1 MDENLQLRQQQQS
14 QQNFDM
20 AQVLSARHFPIGG
33 DESFNFGDPG
43 FLEQQPQDRPL
54 LDNSE
59 QNMLNNFWDHPD
71 EFKDTGKAPT
81 MPFGYMPSQDANAN
95 ASASASASA
104 NANANAAATSAS
116 LRSSHAKS
124 HARSAHANT
133 NNRNTENGGNGSQQ
147 QYNANVTGEDINAA
161 SLIHNIRNNSS
172 SSSTSGASAFTL
184 SNPGDFSTI
193 GSWGSFLN
201 PMTIDM
207 SGHLANLT
215 MTYTHNWNNAHA
227 FNSQRQQPTG
237 ATYADMGSQLMHA
250 NMASRYHP
258 QYTQNL
264 TGWQG
269 PGHAAQY
276 APPHNQGR
284 NQSAAFGSD
293 TSFAGGHFRSANGA
307 ANHDNKAGN
316 LLGVPGAPQAAAPTQ
331 QSASNFTIMQQ
342 SPTTPAGQ
350 PWSGQARISNGTG
363 RKRGRSQ
370 AEEDWQQGQF
380 AVKQEQGYNDYAGG
394 SAGHKRRISAFG
406 AQAFSG
412 IPMAHV
418 SNSPEMGDDEAR
430 RRGIL
435 SKKKEN
441 LTDQQKRF
449 NHIQSE
455 KKRRELINTGYNTLN
470 VLVPALAQG
479 KSGLSRSECLTEVNM
494 YLQTLSQGNA
504 EILRQLG
511 LPADALAGVNRDGFT
526 NITGQAPQN
535 QPQSQQQAP
544 TQPQPQAQPA
554 AS

>member
-14 QQNFDM
+14 QQNLDM

-33 DESFNFGDPG
+33 DESFNLGNAG
-43 FLEQQPQDRPL
+43 FLDQPHDRPL

-59 QNMLNNFWDHPD
+59 QNMLNSFWDHPD

-81 MPFGYMPSQDANAN
+81 MPFGYMPSQDATD
-95 ASASASASA
+95 AS
-104 NANANAAATSAS
+104 ANAAATSAS
-116 LRSSHAKS
+116 LRSSHANT
-124 HARSAHANT
+124 HARSAHANIK
-133 NNRNTENGGNGSQQ
+133 NRNTDNGDNGGQQ

-172 SSSTSGASAFTL
+172 SSTNGASAFTL

-201 PMTIDM
+201 PMTTDM

-215 MTYTHNWNNAHA
+215 MTYTQNWNNAHT
-227 FNSQRQQPTG
+227 FNSHRQQPTG
-237 ATYADMGSQLMHA
+237 ATYANMGSQLMQA
-250 NMASRYHP
+250 NMASRYNP
-258 QYTQNL
+258 QYAQNL

-331 QSASNFTIMQQ
+331 QSASNFTVMQQ

-350 PWSGQARISNGTG
+350 AWIGQAQFSNGAG

-370 AEEDWQQGQF
+370 AEEDWQQVQV
-380 AVKQEQGYNDYAGG
+380 AVKQEQDDDYYAGG
-394 SAGHKRRISAFG
+394 SAGHKRRRSTFG
-406 AQAFSG
+406 AQAIPG
-412 IPMAHV
+412 IPIAHV

-430 RRGIL
+430 RRGIVP
-435 SKKKEN
+435 KKKEN

-455 KKRRELINTGYNTLN
+455 KKRRELINNGYNTLN

-479 KSGLSRSECLTEVNM
+479 KSGLSRSECLSEVNM

-526 NITGQAPQN
+526 NITGQTKQTQT
-535 QPQSQQQAP
+535 QPQQQAP